1 MLGVDIR
8 KPIEGAEKK
17 KVKPFDRIGE
27 QYTNIQGLAVD
38 IVNYNGKDKYN
49 VVFKDSGVL
58 VKNVNY
64 SKIINGQVQDPTINE
79 PGLDGY
85 IGVGRH
91 TKSKRGKITRAY
103 KEWLNLI
110 QNYDVEEGWRNF
122 QNFADWFYNNYD
134 SKTMKSWVLT
144 NAIDYNSVKKGSKY
158 FDPKFCTFL
167 PKILVK
173 NILLKEKDF
182 IGANDKEDKF
192 SVRLNQFASKQK
204 VGGFGK
210 KQEAVVF
217 FYNKKRD
224 YINALLSNYK
234 LQLDELVSQEISE
247 NTDRQV
253 MDAERGTGGIKADM
267 PEIG

>member
-1 MLGVDIR
+1 MLGADIR
-8 KPIEGAEKK
+8 KPKEGTEKK

-49 VVFKDSGVL
+49 VVFKDSGVM

-64 SKIINGQVQDPTINE
+64 SKIIMGQIYDPTVNE
-79 PGLDGY
+79 PGVNGRM
-85 IGVGRH
+85 GVGRH

-103 KEWLNLI
+103 KEWLNLM
-110 QNYDVEEGWRNF
+110 QNYDVEEGWREF
-122 QNFADWFYNNYD
+122 QIFADWFYKSYD

-144 NAIDYNSVKKGSKY
+144 NVIDYDKIVNDSKY
-158 FDPKFCTFL
+158 YDEKNCTFL
-167 PKILVK
+167 PNVLVK
-173 NILLKEKDF
+173 SILLKDKDF
-182 IGANDKEDKF
+182 IGFNGKEKKY

-210 KQEAVVF
+210 NQEAVVF
-217 FYNKKRD
+217 FYTKKRD
-224 YINALLSNYK
+224 YINALLSTYK
-234 LQLDELVSQEISE
+234 LQLDEHVFLVISK

-253 MDAERGTGGIKADM
+253 MDAERGTGGIKPDM

>member
-1 MLGVDIR
+1 MLGADIR
-8 KPIEGAEKK
+8 KPTEGAVKK
-17 KVKPFDRIGE
+17 KVRPSDRIGE

-49 VVFKDSGVL
+49 VVFKDSGVM

-85 IGVGRH
+85 IGVGRN

-158 FDPKFCTFL
+158 FDPTFCTFL
-167 PKILVK
+167 PKILV
-173 NILLKEKDF
+173 NTIFLKDIEY
-182 IGANDKEDKF
+182 IGNSKETGKY
-192 SVRLNQFASKQK
+192 SVKLKQFASKQK
-204 VGGFGK
+204 IGGFQTAK
-210 KQEAVVF
+210 EAKAVF
-217 FYNKKRD
+217 YAKKRD
-224 YINALLSNYK
+224 YTMDLLSTYK
-234 LQLDELVSQEISE
+234 LQLDENIPKAISK
-247 NTDRQV
+247 NADREF
-253 MDAERGTGGIKADM
+253 DEAINSKAEVPLRQ
-267 PEIG
+267 

>member
-1 MLGVDIR
+1 MLGADIR
-8 KPIEGAEKK
+8 KPTEGAVKK
-17 KVKPFDRIGE
+17 KVRSSDRIGE
-27 QYTNIQGLAVD
+27 QYANIQGLTVD

-49 VVFKDSGVL
+49 VVFKDSGVM

-64 SKIINGQVQDPTINE
+64 SKIIMGQVYDPTVNE
-79 PGLDGY
+79 PGVNGR
-85 IGVGRH
+85 IGVGKH

-110 QNYDVEEGWRNF
+110 QNYDLKKDWREF
-122 QNFADWFYNNYD
+122 QIFADWFYKSYD

-144 NAIDYNSVKKGSKY
+144 NVIDYHKIVNDSKY
-158 FDPKFCTFL
+158 YDEKNCTFL

-173 NILLKEKDF
+173 NILLKERDF

-210 KQEAVVF
+210 NQEAVVF
-217 FYNKKRD
+217 FYTKKRD

-234 LQLDELVSQEISE
+234 LQLDENVDKAISK
-247 NTDRQV
+247 NADRQV
-253 MDAERGTGGIKADM
+253 MDAEGGEAG
-267 PEIG
+267 PEEVPMEA